1 MLFLMVGCVFFGI
14 GLVGWSGRHIRM
26 DVVVSALPPRARAAV
41 ELFSEIVLI
50 ATSVALAVF
59 AWPVLTM
66 LASFDQRSTSAN
78 FPLVIPQ
85 AMLPIGFLVMALLVA
100 IRVVSRILGRHDVDE
115 PAADGHP

>member
-1 MLFLMVGCVFFGI
+1 
-14 GLVGWSGRHIRM
+14 
-26 DVVVSALPPRARAAV
+26 
-41 ELFSEIVLI
+41 
-50 ATSVALAVF
+50 
-59 AWPVLTM
+59 M